1 MYLRVVW
8 DDLLSLCIITDI
20 VPQSSVLLTGAQQD
34 MESMDDQN
42 DNQEKAQSMDENAP
56 SGDESSSSREPGK
69 G

>member
-1 MYLRVVW
+1 M
-8 DDLLSLCIITDI
+8 
-20 VPQSSVLLTGAQQD
+20 PQSSVLLTGTQQD